1 MRVDGALVAVAL
13 ACALVL
19 RPWQLLPA
27 RPALVAPLAA
37 TLVTLPWLWVLPV
50 LHGSPLQLQ
59 WSGAVL
65 VTLMLGWPLAVPVLA
80 AVGALASLLAPV
92 GLEGTLAL
100 VAWQGVVPATFT
112 LLLGAALRRGL
123 PHHPFVYVLG
133 RGFLGAALCLF
144 ASSLLAQAAG
154 QVLPGI
160 DPAAGLVARWLTAWG
175 DAFVT
180 GILTAVFVAY
190 RPQWLLTWSD
200 RLYLREQK

>member
-1 MRVDGALVAVAL
+1 MWVDGALVAVAL

-19 RPWQLLPA
+19 RPWLLLPA
-27 RPALVAPLAA
+27 YPALVAPLAA

-50 LHGSPLQLQ
+50 LHSSPLQLQ

-80 AVGALASLLAPV
+80 GVGVIAALLAPV

-100 VAWQGVVPATFT
+100 IAWQGVVPATFT
-112 LLLGAALRRGL
+112 LLLGAALRRWL

-133 RGFLGAALCLF
+133 RGFLGAAVCLF
-144 ASSLLAQAAG
+144 ASSLLAQWAGDTIPGVDAASG
-154 QVLPGI
+154 V
-160 DPAAGLVARWLTAWG
+160 VARWLTAWG

-180 GILTAVFVAY
+180 GLVTAVFVAY

-200 RLYLREQK
+200 SMYLRS